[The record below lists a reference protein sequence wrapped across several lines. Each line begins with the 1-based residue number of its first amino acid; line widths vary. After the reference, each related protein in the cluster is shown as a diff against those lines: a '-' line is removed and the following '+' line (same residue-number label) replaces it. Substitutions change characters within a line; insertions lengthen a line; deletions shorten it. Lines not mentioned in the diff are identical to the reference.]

1 MRINHFVAAKI
12 KYLNQQCQYCKDS
25 SYNNL
30 DCMSLRE
37 HKNHVNVNCEKISVD
52 LQEVELDSCTYYLR
66 SIVEV

>member
-1 MRINHFVAAKI
+1 
-12 KYLNQQCQYCKDS
+12 
-25 SYNNL
+25 
-30 DCMSLRE
+30 MSLRE